1 MAAYISKQTSENK
14 PMIEYPNDGYPDKY
28 EIEYYK
34 FKEPKEFDLFLT
46 RKGQHI
52 PDSMPKLIFGIKA
65 KPEEFCK
72 YDFLLP
78 TLGPAFVVHKRV
90 VDKLTE
96 ICPEDFQAFN
106 VEIHNLDPDGEQFVN
121 KDFYLINILH
131 RIDAIDRENAT
142 LRLSPNNMLRV
153 TKKVFKEDGMQGHM
167 LARDELTG
175 SILFHPKLAAEFKKS
190 KGVQFLSDVEA
201 P

>member
-1 MAAYISKQTSENK
+1 MAAYISKQESENK
-14 PMIEYPNDGYPDKY
+14 PLIQYPSDNYPDKY
-28 EIEYYK
+28 EIDRVK
-34 FKEPKEFDLFLT
+34 LKEKQEFDMLKTLNGK
-46 RKGQHI
+46 RLDPELVHVVYGAR
-52 PDSMPKLIFGIKA
+52 A
-65 KPEEFCK
+65 KPEEFCR
-72 YDFLLP
+72 YDFLL
-78 TLGPAFVVHKRV
+78 GWNNVGFVVHKRV
-90 VDKLTE
+90 VEKLTE

-106 VEIHNLDPDGEQFVN
+106 VEIHNLDPNGEQFVN

-131 RIDAIDRENAT
+131 RIDAIDREKAT
-142 LRLSPNNMLRV
+142 LRLSPNNILRV

>member
-1 MAAYISKQTSENK
+1 MTAYISKQESEIRPLIQYCSK
-14 PMIEYPNDGYPDKY
+14 RYPDKY

-34 FKEPKEFDLFLT
+34 FKEPKTFDLFLT
-46 RKGQHI
+46 RRGKYIDGLVE
-52 PDSMPKLIFGIKA
+52 SLSFGIQA

-78 TLGPAFVVHKRV
+78 TMGPAFIVHKRV

-96 ICPEDFQAFN
+96 MCPKDFQAFN
-106 VEIHNLDPDGEQFVN
+106 VEIHNLDPEGEQFIN

-131 RIDAIDRENAT
+131 RIDAIDREKAT

-153 TKKVFKEDGMQGHM
+153 TKKVFREDGMNGHM

-175 SILFHPKLAAEFKKS
+175 GILFHPKLAAEFKKS
-190 KGVQFLSDVEA
+190 KGVQFLSDAEA

>member
-1 MAAYISKQTSENK
+1 MEAYISKQESESK
-14 PMIEYPNDGYPDKY
+14 PLKQYPNDGYPD
-28 EIEYYK
+28 
-34 FKEPKEFDLFLT
+34 EFDLSYNKFKLPKKFDLYDAYDGKFLDH
-46 RKGQHI
+46 QDPEI
-52 PDSMPKLIFGIKA
+52 IFGIQG

-72 YDFLLP
+72 YDFLDSP
-78 TLGPAFVVHKRV
+78 DGPSFVVHKRV

-96 ICPEDFQAFN
+96 ICPEDFQPFN
-106 VEIHNLDPDGEQFVN
+106 VEIHNLDPEGEQFVN

-131 RIDAIDRENAT
+131 RIDAIDREKAIIEDWGDNYFY
-142 LRLSPNNMLRV
+142 V
-153 TKKVFKEDGMQGHM
+153 KKKVFKEDGMQGHM
-167 LARDELTG
+167 LARDELTV